1 MKGPLTPPPAR
12 LSSKPSDLLPYDDR
26 DAQELTEFH
35 EQSTTLSR
43 RPSDA
48 STQVSEASTGEELS
62 TYSSH
67 RVQLRHRTRAK
78 WFDGLVR
85 QWEKHVHIKVPV
97 EKRRDHLALERTYL
111 GYMRTS
117 LTLSMVG
124 VIIAQLFRLQTTAL
138 PGGGFGYFVLAV
150 PLAACFICGSI
161 VVTVLGAIRFWK
173 QQTAMARGT
182 VWAGGWE
189 VLGIMGTGIL
199 VSYIFPFRYGDA
211 DYECFG

>member
-1 MKGPLTPPPAR
+1 MR
-12 LSSKPSDLLPYDDR
+12 
-26 DAQELTEFH
+26 
-35 EQSTTLSR
+35 
-43 RPSDA
+43 
-48 STQVSEASTGEELS
+48 
-62 TYSSH
+62 
-67 RVQLRHRTRAK
+67 LRHRTRAK

-85 QWEKHVHIKVPV
+85 QWETHVHIKVPV

-117 LTLSMVG
+117 LALSMVG
-124 VIIAQLFRLQTTAL
+124 VITAQLFRLQTTAL

-199 VSYIFPFRYGDA
+199 VSYIFRFRYGYA